1 MLNIVL
7 IVFGQ
12 NDDYYNTIFLKIQF
26 GTIISELFKSQYQ
39 TLKVFLTMDNLE
51 TSVLDNYMAENRLR
65 IDIFQNIMNLDQRYD
80 DIKKQVLQNN
90 FIYYMFTDLIY
101 DMRKFRTDY
110 KKLSLDFLTYKDQF
124 PLRAEALSFINTII
138 QKFHNLNMRT
148 ETDLYI
154 YDEMIKNAKLSNLI
168 SKEIYI
174 LQNYSNGSEIISV
187 VSLFN
192 IFLCN
197 EDKELTHLMDNENVD
212 KYLKIAIEKNNSIKS
227 LFPKVIQYIKN
238 IERGIK
244 TSK

>member
-1 MLNIVL
+1 MINIIL

-12 NDDYYNTIFLKIQF
+12 NEEYYNHIFLKIQF
-26 GTIISELFKSQYQ
+26 GTLISELFKSQYQ
-39 TLKVFLTMDNLE
+39 TLKVFLTMDNIE

-65 IDIFQNIMNLDQRYD
+65 IDIFQNIMNLNQQFDN
-80 DIKKQVLQNN
+80 IKKQLLQND
-90 FIYYMFTDLIY
+90 FIHFIFTDLIY

-124 PLRAEALSFINTII
+124 PLRAEAQSYMNII
-138 QKFHNLNMRT
+138 IKKFHNLNQRT
-148 ETDLYI
+148 ENDLYI

>member
-1 MLNIVL
+1 
-7 IVFGQ
+7 
-12 NDDYYNTIFLKIQF
+12 
-26 GTIISELFKSQYQ
+26 
-39 TLKVFLTMDNLE
+39 MDNIE

-65 IDIFQNIMNLDQRYD
+65 IDIFQNIMNLNQQFDN
-80 DIKKQVLQNN
+80 IKKQLLQND
-90 FIYYMFTDLIY
+90 FIHFIFTDLIY
-101 DMRKFRTDY
+101 DMRKFRTNY

-124 PLRAEALSFINTII
+124 PLRAEAQSYMNII
-138 QKFHNLNMRT
+138 IKKFHNLNQRT
-148 ETDLYI
+148 ENDLYI

>member
-1 MLNIVL
+1 
-7 IVFGQ
+7 
-12 NDDYYNTIFLKIQF
+12 
-26 GTIISELFKSQYQ
+26 
-39 TLKVFLTMDNLE
+39 
-51 TSVLDNYMAENRLR
+51 
-65 IDIFQNIMNLDQRYD
+65 MNLDQRYD

-168 SKEIYI
+168 SKEILV
-174 LQNYSNGSEIISV
+174 LQNYPKGSEIISSS
-187 VSLFN
+187 SLFN
-192 IFLCN
+192 VFLSN
-197 EDKELTHLMDNENVD
+197 EDKEFIQLMDVENVH
-212 KYLKIAIEKNNSIKS
+212 KYLKIAIEKDSHIKK
-227 LFPKVIQYIKN
+227 LFPKIVIYIRN

-244 TSK
+244 TQ